1 MTRKNMK
8 IYDLV
13 KNILENSEQTRNSD
27 KLLIWEVYKK
37 IGIVKDVEWFG
48 DREAIIRDNFLSA
61 RIPATETITRARR
74 KIQELHPE
82 LQATNSTVKSRRGQK
97 QLSKGTFIFRETF
110 G

>member
-1 MTRKNMK
+1 MK

-74 KIQELHPE
+74 KIQELHPARE
-82 LQATNSTVKSRRGQK
+82 HLFLEKHSAKNPITNPHFLFLFFTN
-97 QLSKGTFIFRETF
+97 F
-110 G
+110 